1 MLVEIVV
8 HEESMNKSGFPKGC
22 RVVIQLDQKPIDDDV
37 ILVKE
42 VQRNAL
48 YQYRKGYCIP
58 NSTNPIYR
66 KIDVCLIDVIGVVKG
81 GIDGQH
87 DKEALRMAGN

>member
-1 MLVEIVV
+1 MD
-8 HEESMNKSGFPKGC
+8 KSGFPKGC
-22 RVVIQLDQKPIDDDV
+22 NVVIQLDQKPKDEDV

-42 VQRNAL
+42 TNRNAL
-48 YQYRKGYCIP
+48 YRYRKGYCIP
-58 NSTNPIYR
+58 KSTNPMYQ
-66 KIDVCLIDVIGVVKG
+66 KIDVCLIDIIGVVKG

>member
-1 MLVEIVV
+1 MLVDIVI
-8 HEESMNKSGFPKGC
+8 HESSMDKSGFPKGC
-22 RVVIQLDQKPIDDDV
+22 NVVIQLDQKPKDEDV

-42 VQRNAL
+42 TNRNAL
-48 YQYRKGYCIP
+48 YKYRKGYCIP
-58 NSTNPIYR
+58 NSTNPMYQ

-87 DKEALRMAGN
+87 DKEALRMVSD

>member
-1 MLVEIVV
+1 MLSTSIA
-8 HEESMNKSGFPKGC
+8 
-22 RVVIQLDQKPIDDDV
+22 RDT
-37 ILVKE
+37 
-42 VQRNAL
+42 
-48 YQYRKGYCIP
+48 IP